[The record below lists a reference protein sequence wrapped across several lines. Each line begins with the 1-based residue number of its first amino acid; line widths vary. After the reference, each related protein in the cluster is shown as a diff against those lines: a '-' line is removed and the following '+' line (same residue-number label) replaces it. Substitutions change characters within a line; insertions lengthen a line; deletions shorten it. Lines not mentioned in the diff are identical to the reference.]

1 MLWGMTMTDDRV
13 NDTELEALFQQ
24 ARATPPQMPE
34 GLMARVLAD
43 AEALQPAPRAAHGGW
58 RAWIAALGGLPG
70 MGGLVTASCL
80 GFWLGVAP
88 PSGLPDLAGTVLGVE
103 STYEEDIGSGT
114 YSAFGWDIEES

>member
-1 MLWGMTMTDDRV
+1 MTMTDDRV
-13 NDTELEALFQQ
+13 NDTELEALFQE
-24 ARATPPQMPE
+24 ARAMPPQMPE
-34 GLMARVLAD
+34 ELMARVLAD
-43 AEALQPAPRAAHGGW
+43 AEALQPAPRAVRGGW

-88 PSGLPDLAGTVLGVE
+88 PTGLPDLAGTVLGVE
-103 STYEEDIGSGT
+103 STYEEDIGGGT